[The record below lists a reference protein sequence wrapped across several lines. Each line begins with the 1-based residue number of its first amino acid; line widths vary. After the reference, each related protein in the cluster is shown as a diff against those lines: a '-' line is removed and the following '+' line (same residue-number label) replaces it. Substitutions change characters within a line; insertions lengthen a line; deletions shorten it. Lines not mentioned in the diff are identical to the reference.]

1 MMAVMDQ
8 LFFIAS
14 KIVQFLIEPLNLLL
28 LISLLALLFLALRKP
43 IATKRLLWLSVIGF
57 VLVGYA
63 PIPESLARILE
74 NSIEKAD
81 IKTISNEQIAG
92 IIILGGAIR
101 GEEITIDRGEVSILS
116 AAERLTKGLELIRRY
131 PNLPFIFS
139 GFSGR
144 VTPRGMS
151 EADAFKQLITEQGL
165 AEITKGTAY
174 YENQSRNTYENAIYS
189 KKIIDQLGVSNPSIQ
204 TGSWLLVTS
213 ATHMPRSVK
222 IFEKQGIRIIPI
234 PVDYQTALTL
244 QWREF
249 DVTEGAFLWNRLLH
263 EYIGIIAYRLTGKI

>member
-1 MMAVMDQ
+1 MEQ
-8 LFFIAS
+8 IFFLSS
-14 KIVQFLIEPLNLLL
+14 KLVQFLIEPLNLLL
-28 LISLLALLFLALRKP
+28 LISLLALFFLALRKP

-74 NSIEKAD
+74 NSIEKGD

-234 PVDYQTALTL
+234 PVDYQTAFTL

-249 DVTEGAFLWNRLLH
+249 DITEGAFLWNRLLH

>member
-1 MMAVMDQ
+1 MEQ
-8 LFFIAS
+8 IFFISS
-14 KIVQFLIEPLNLLL
+14 KLVQFLIEPLNLLF
-28 LISLLALLFLALRKP
+28 LISGLALFFLILRKP
-43 IATKRLLWLSVIGF
+43 IATKRFLWLSVIGF
-57 VLVGYA
+57 ILVGYA

-74 NSIEKAD
+74 NSIEKVD
-81 IKTISNEQIAG
+81 LKTIPSEQIAG
-92 IIILGGAIR
+92 IIILGGAIS
-101 GEEITIDRGEVSILS
+101 GEDIAIDRGEVSIYS
-116 AAERLTKGLELIRRY
+116 AAERITKGLELIRRY

-151 EADAFKQLITEQGL
+151 EADAFKQLIAEQGL
-165 AEITKGTAY
+165 AEITQSTAY
-174 YENQSRNTYENAIYS
+174 YENQSRNTYENAVYS
-189 KKIIDQLGVSNPSIQ
+189 KKMIDQLEVGNPSIK

-234 PVDYQTALTL
+234 PVDYQTAHTL

-249 DVTEGAFLWNRLLH
+249 DLTVGAFLWNRLLH
-263 EYIGIIAYRLTGKI
+263 EYIGIVAYKLTRKI

>member
-1 MMAVMDQ
+1 MEQ
-8 LFFIAS
+8 IFFISS
-14 KIVQFLIEPLNLLL
+14 KIVQFLIEPLNLLF
-28 LISLLALLFLALRKP
+28 LISGLALFFLILRKP
-43 IATKRLLWLSVIGF
+43 IATKRFLWLSVIGF
-57 VLVGYA
+57 ILVGYA

-74 NSIEKAD
+74 NSIEKVD
-81 IKTISNEQIAG
+81 LKTIPSEQIAG
-92 IIILGGAIR
+92 IIILGGAIS
-101 GEEITIDRGEVSILS
+101 GEDIAIDRGEITIGS
-116 AAERLTKGLELIRRY
+116 AAERVTKGLELIRRY

-151 EADAFKQLITEQGL
+151 EADAFKQLIAEQGL
-165 AEITKGTAY
+165 AEITQSTAY
-174 YENQSRNTYENAIYS
+174 YENQSRNTYENAVYS
-189 KKIIDQLGVSNPSIQ
+189 KKMIDQLEVGNPSIK

-234 PVDYQTALTL
+234 PVDYQTSYTL

-249 DVTEGAFLWNRLLH
+249 NIAGGAALWNNLLH
-263 EYIGIIAYRLTGKI
+263 EYIGIVAYKLTRKI

>member
-1 MMAVMDQ
+1 
-8 LFFIAS
+8 L
-14 KIVQFLIEPLNLLL
+14 VQFLIEPLNLLF
-28 LISLLALLFLALRKP
+28 LISGLALFFLILRKP
-43 IATKRLLWLSVIGF
+43 IATKRFLWLSVIGF
-57 VLVGYA
+57 ILVGYA

-74 NSIEKAD
+74 NSIEKVD
-81 IKTISNEQIAG
+81 LKTIPSEQIAG
-92 IIILGGAIR
+92 IIILGGAIS
-101 GEEITIDRGEVSILS
+101 GEDIAIDRGEITIGS
-116 AAERLTKGLELIRRY
+116 AAERVTKGLELIRRY

-151 EADAFKQLITEQGL
+151 EADAFKQLIAEQGL
-165 AEITKGTAY
+165 AEITQSTAY
-174 YENQSRNTYENAIYS
+174 YENQSRNTYENAVYS
-189 KKIIDQLGVSNPSIQ
+189 KKMIDQLEVGNPSIK

-234 PVDYQTALTL
+234 PVDYRTSYTL

-249 DVTEGAFLWNRLLH
+249 NIAGGAALWNNLLH
-263 EYIGIIAYRLTGKI
+263 EYIGIVAYKLTGKI

>member
-1 MMAVMDQ
+1 MEQ
-8 LFFIAS
+8 IFFLSS
-14 KIVQFLIEPLNLLL
+14 KLVQFLIEPLNLLL
-28 LISLLALLFLALRKP
+28 LISLLALFFLALRKP

-74 NSIEKAD
+74 NSIEKVD

-101 GEEITIDRGEVSILS
+101 GEEIAIDRGEVSILS

-174 YENQSRNTYENAIYS
+174 YENQSRNTYENALYV
-189 KKIIDQLGVSNPSIQ
+189 KPIIDTVGMKNADGQLKPWI
-204 TGSWLLVTS
+204 LVTS
-213 ATHMPRSVK
+213 ASHMYRSIK
-222 IFEKQGIRIIPI
+222 IFQKQGILVLPL
-234 PVDYQTALTL
+234 PVDYQTAHTL
-244 QWREF
+244 QWTSF
-249 DVTEGAFLWNRLLH
+249 DLVYGAQNWNRLLH
-263 EYIGIIAYRLTGKI
+263 ELIGLVAYKITGKI